1 MKLTDEQFNALSPY
15 AEEFRSAT
23 EHNFVRNNPGSKT
36 LDALR
41 EIYMTVTGVRHYSR
55 NWGCGACVVDLFKD
69 LGFIY
74 LADADERSAAALEAA
89 NDKAAVQATI
99 EDADKPAD
107 EGEKEPESAAPKPKT
122 APKSAKTAK
131 AAKSGK

>member
-1 MKLTDEQFNALSPY
+1 MKLTDEQFNAISPY
-15 AEEFRSAT
+15 ADEFRRAT

-89 NDKAAVQATI
+89 NDAAAVEATK
-99 EDADKPAD
+99 EDAAKPAD
-107 EGEKEPESAAPKPKT
+107 EGEKEPESEPSKAKT
-122 APKSAKTAK
+122 APKSAKS
-131 AAKSGK
+131 AKSKK